1 MAELDLDA
9 RRAEANLE
17 DHKLTLGGK
26 VYSLPA
32 EMPLLF
38 ADRLAKGDL
47 EDAILLLF
55 GDEEGGEV
63 ASLLTDKDLAAIAED
78 LYGMGDTGNSSASPV
93 SLNRAGRRSKPT
105 SKGST
110 TAT

>member
-1 MAELDLDA
+1 MASLDLDA

-38 ADRLAKGDL
+38 ADRLQNEKI
-47 EDAILLLF
+47 EEAIHVLF
-55 GDEEGGEV
+55 GPEDGGEV
-63 ASLLTDKDLAAIAED
+63 APLLTGQDLEAIAQN
-78 LYGMGDTGNSSASPV
+78 LYGLDGSGEAPASPP
-93 SLNRAGRRSKPT
+93 SLNRAGRRAKPT
-105 SKGST
+105 SSAST
-110 TAT
+110 G